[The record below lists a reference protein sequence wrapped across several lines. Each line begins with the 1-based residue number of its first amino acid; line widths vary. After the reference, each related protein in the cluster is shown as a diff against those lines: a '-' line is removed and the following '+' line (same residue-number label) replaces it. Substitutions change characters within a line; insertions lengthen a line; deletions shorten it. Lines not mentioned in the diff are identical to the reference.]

1 MERLE
6 MGLYPYRE
14 AGEDEE
20 SPQSWRVTKLHAFAE
35 TFKAGGGG
43 SVVIVGD
50 IQVKRWVKLLWNAA
64 WGGLAT
70 LARQTVLEILQEDNL
85 DITADLVR
93 KIMMEVISVA
103 RACGYGEDQLP
114 LSSMDEVFNL
124 TYSQAPRFL
133 KDGQKGNLKDDFKPS
148 LLVDLEAQ
156 RPMEL
161 SPIIGNVILKARQHN
176 VNVPRLEVIFA
187 ALRPSQMQFVHKAAG
202 RA

>member
-1 MERLE
+1 VRV
-6 MGLYPYRE
+6 YR
-14 AGEDEE
+14 
-20 SPQSWRVTKLHAFAE
+20 S
-35 TFKAGGGG
+35 
-43 SVVIVGD
+43 
-50 IQVKRWVKLLWNAA
+50 KRFINLLLSSTNTVLWNAA